1 MGGGGCCVGNL
12 PCINCGL
19 VRKIVDKVKDV
30 LGISS
35 SGSKH
40 GGQTESYQADT
51 ATLQATIK
59 VQKAL
64 TEFSSDTQNRSS
76 ELEIEIVKESR
87 EYLDA
92 FLDDLRKYNKIRYGN
107 RRLNI
112 NLSHIER
119 ENRKTEDKIH
129 GFIVNRVK
137 RRVSM
142 DNDECA
148 DILAMDPGK
157 QKEDKVD
164 EFYKKVLKEAV
175 LELSDELRTNMETQ
189 TDNVCDRIQHRI
201 DSIVDVCEAKAEEF
215 DRVRELK
222 ECGEAEIEGEQIRL
236 SHFVAMCEFGLSQLD

>member
-1 MGGGGCCVGNL
+1 MGGGGGGCCIGNFSCCVGDCCVFNL
-12 PCINCGL
+12 FRSKSKG
-19 VRKIVDKVKDV
+19 
-30 LGISS
+30 SS
-35 SGSKH
+35 SG
-40 GGQTESYQADT
+40 GRTESYQPNTANLE
-51 ATLQATIK
+51 ATLK
-59 VQKAL
+59 VQEAL
-64 TEFSSDTQNRSS
+64 TVFRTDTQSRSS
-76 ELEIEIVKESR
+76 KMENEVIKESR
-87 EYLDA
+87 QYLDE

-129 GFIVNRVK
+129 GFIVKRVIK
-137 RRVSM
+137 RVSV
-142 DNDECA
+142 DDDECLK
-148 DILAMDPGK
+148 ILEMNAG
-157 QKEDKVD
+157 QEKEDRFD